1 MNLACNEH
9 PVLCWKDTLVEITPT
24 PALLTP
30 VLFRVGFFRT
40 LDSEERTCSTNM
52 LNFPNLFLTERWKTM
67 RALKSRR

>member
-1 MNLACNEH
+1 MLFVLMNLACNEH
-9 PVLCWKDTLVEITPT
+9 TRRDYSHFIT
-24 PALLTP
+24 PALLTA